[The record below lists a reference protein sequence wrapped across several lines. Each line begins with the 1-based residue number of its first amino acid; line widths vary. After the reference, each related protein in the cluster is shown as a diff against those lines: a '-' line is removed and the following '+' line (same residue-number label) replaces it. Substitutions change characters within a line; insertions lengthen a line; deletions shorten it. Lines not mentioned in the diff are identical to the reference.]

1 MSVKP
6 TQQSITI
13 PFIVLFLTILIS
25 CFFFFTGIYTVSPLP
40 DDKSALIIE
49 NTVIL
54 DDTPFIIENNQVL
67 LSYNIIKEYLDPYI
81 FWDAAENKITITTFD
96 KTVRLATESL
106 TAMINTKPVEI
117 SFPAKTLTTQ
127 PFIPIRLL
135 QDLYG
140 IRVKVIQDK
149 NRVVID
155 KNLSTRR
162 IGKITTD
169 DAIMKLSPTWFSAS
183 TTKVTKF
190 DELTVYSLEDGWFQV
205 RTKDGLIGY
214 IPEKKLEVFEMSK
227 KPQQKPDHQR
237 YTPARG
243 KLNMVWDYIHRV
255 TPDKSLETVPLGLD
269 IISPTWFSIIDGQ
282 GAIQSKADISYIEW
296 AHENNLAVWALI
308 NNDFNPDI
316 THEFLSSSETRDK
329 IIRQILMCAELFRLD
344 GINLDFE
351 NVYLED
357 KDLLVQFVRE
367 LTPILREA
375 GIVVSIDVTIKSTSP
390 NWSMCY
396 DRRELGKVVDY
407 VILMAYDEHW
417 ATSPVSGSV
426 ASIGWVERGITTL
439 LEDVEAEKVILGL
452 PFYTRE
458 WEETHTESGSTSVKS
473 RALSMGQVKQILEK
487 NETQMSW
494 DEKAGQNYAYYK
506 KGDSIFKIWLEDE
519 MSIKLKTTL
528 IKKYD
533 LVGAAAW
540 RKGFEEPEIWDVL
553 YDNLKLPSKI

>member
-1 MSVKP
+1 M
-6 TQQSITI
+6 
-13 PFIVLFLTILIS
+13 
-25 CFFFFTGIYTVSPLP
+25 
-40 DDKSALIIE
+40 
-49 NTVIL
+49 
-54 DDTPFIIENNQVL
+54 
-67 LSYNIIKEYLDPYI
+67 
-81 FWDAAENKITITTFD
+81 
-96 KTVRLATESL
+96 
-106 TAMINTKPVEI
+106 
-117 SFPAKTLTTQ
+117 
-127 PFIPIRLL
+127 
-135 QDLYG
+135 
-140 IRVKVIQDK
+140 
-149 NRVVID
+149 
-155 KNLSTRR
+155 
-162 IGKITTD
+162 
-169 DAIMKLSPTWFSAS
+169 
-183 TTKVTKF
+183 
-190 DELTVYSLEDGWFQV
+190 
-205 RTKDGLIGY
+205 
-214 IPEKKLEVFEMSK
+214 
-227 KPQQKPDHQR
+227 
-237 YTPARG
+237 
-243 KLNMVWDYIHRV
+243 
-255 TPDKSLETVPLGLD
+255 
-269 IISPTWFSIIDGQ
+269 
-282 GAIQSKADISYIEW
+282 
-296 AHENNLAVWALI
+296 
-308 NNDFNPDI
+308 
-316 THEFLSSSETRDK
+316 
-329 IIRQILMCAELFRLD
+329 
-344 GINLDFE
+344 
-351 NVYLED
+351 
-357 KDLLVQFVRE
+357 VQFVRE